1 MTKFLSSTEAQMS
14 LGFGGDIPTER
25 LFFAVMPDAASAAR
39 IAELADGL
47 RGDHGLEGRPLA
59 RERLHVTLH
68 HLGDYAGLPPGLLAK
83 AQQAAARVRLPA
95 FEVCFDQVG
104 SFSGSRQHP
113 FVLRSEHGAELLH
126 GLHRE
131 LVRCLQG
138 VGGKPEPT
146 FTPHLTLLYD
156 KRRLPLQPVQPLRWL
171 VREFVLVRSYL
182 GQTRYQM
189 EGCWALG

>member
-1 MTKFLSSTEAQMS
+1 
-14 LGFGGDIPTER
+14 
-25 LFFAVMPDAASAAR
+25 
-39 IAELADGL
+39 LA
-47 RGDHGLEGRPLA
+47 
-59 RERLHVTLH
+59 
-68 HLGDYAGLPPGLLAK
+68 
-83 AQQAAARVRLPA
+83 
-95 FEVCFDQVG
+95 
-104 SFSGSRQHP
+104 
-113 FVLRSEHGAELLH
+113 
-126 GLHRE
+126 
-131 LVRCLQG
+131 RCLQG

>member
-1 MTKFLSSTEAQMS
+1 MAEKCKNTNGPVAT
-14 LGFGGDIPTER
+14 LGPIIHNPQVVER
-25 LFFAVMPDAASAAR
+25 LQKQGVGVASSLAEFSTGTVVIRSHGVGPSVYQEAESKGLNVVDATC
-39 IAELADGL
+39 
-47 RGDHGLEGRPLA
+47 P
-59 RERLHVTLH
+59 HVQ
-68 HLGDYAGLPPGLLAK
+68 K
-83 AQQAAARVRLPA
+83 AQQAAARVRMPA

-104 SFSGSRQHP
+104 SFSGGRQHP
-113 FVLRSEHGAELLH
+113 FVLRSEHGADLLH
-126 GLHRE
+126 DLHRE
-131 LVRCLQG
+131 LARCLQG
-138 VGGKPEPT
+138 VGDKPEPA